1 LRGLRSVIQMAMPAL
16 LAIVLGGCSSGP
28 LILTQSMHDSIVD
41 VQSGRVVDV
50 ELAENPSTGWTWQ
63 LQAPTN
69 GILEPKGMSFAPGQG
84 AGQRVGV
91 GGLRVFHYRAAA
103 EGEARLVYALVPPG
117 SGGKASDQTFTVS
130 VRVSK

>member
-1 LRGLRSVIQMAMPAL
+1 MRGIRSVIQMAMPAL

-69 GILEPKGMSFAPGQG
+69 GILEPKGDELCTPGQG
-84 AGQRVGV
+84 AGQSSR
-91 GGLRVFHYRAAA
+91 RRRASS
-103 EGEARLVYALVPPG
+103 LSLSCG
-117 SGGKASDQTFTVS
+117 SRG
-130 VRVSK
+130 